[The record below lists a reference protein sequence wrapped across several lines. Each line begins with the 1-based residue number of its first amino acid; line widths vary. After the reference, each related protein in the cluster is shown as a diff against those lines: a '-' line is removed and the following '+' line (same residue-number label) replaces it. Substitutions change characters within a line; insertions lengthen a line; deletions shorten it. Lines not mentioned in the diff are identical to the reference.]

1 LVKNKFIMSK
11 KLLFLLIILT
21 PFTNLSYASFPIAD
35 TLEVKEDTLQTEEI
49 KQYHSNLIKM
59 GIDLN
64 SCKCESCR
72 NGIRPLVRNCKGE
85 LVKVDKKSESNGNA
99 SAMYFLAGLI
109 LLGVIIWSFIGLT
122 HAYNCADNGTD
133 CPQSTGE
140 KPKSG
145 APVGLLWASILIVI
159 SVGIAFKARITQLKN
174 RKNKS

>member
-1 LVKNKFIMSK
+1 MK
-11 KLLFLLIILT
+11 KLILLLITLSAFIIT
-21 PFTNLSYASFPIAD
+21 SYASFPIIVD
-35 TLEVKEDTLQTEEI
+35 TLATTIDTLQTDEI
-49 KQYHSNLIKM
+49 KQYHDHLIDM

-72 NGIRPLVRNCKGE
+72 NGMRPLVRNSKGE
-85 LVKVDKKSESNGNA
+85 LVKIDKKSESNGNA

-109 LLGVIIWSFIGLT
+109 LLGVIIWIFIGLT

>member
-1 LVKNKFIMSK
+1 M
-11 KLLFLLIILT
+11 
-21 PFTNLSYASFPIAD
+21 SYASFPIAD
-35 TLEVKEDTLQTEEI
+35 TLEVKEDTLQIEEI
-49 KQYHSNLIKM
+49 RQYHSSIIKM

-64 SCKCESCR
+64 TCKCESCR
-72 NGIRPLVRNCKGE
+72 NGIRPLVRNSKGE

-99 SAMYFLAGLI
+99 SAMYLLAGLI
-109 LLGVIIWSFIGLT
+109 LLGVIIWIYIGLT
-122 HAYNCADNGTD
+122 NAYNCVDNGTD

>member
-1 LVKNKFIMSK
+1 MSK
-11 KLLFLLIILT
+11 NLLFLLITIT
-21 PFTNLSYASFPIAD
+21 TFTNVCYASFPIAD
-35 TLEVKEDTLQTEEI
+35 ILEIKQDTLQTEEI
-49 KQYHSNLIKM
+49 KQYHSSLIKM

-72 NGIRPLVRNCKGE
+72 NGIRPLVRNSKGE
-85 LVKVDKKSESNGNA
+85 LVKVDKKSDSNSNA
-99 SAMYFLAGLI
+99 SAIYFLAGLI
-109 LLGVIIWSFIGLT
+109 LLGVIIWIFIGLT

-159 SVGIAFKARITQLKN
+159 SVGIAFKARITHLKN

>member
-1 LVKNKFIMSK
+1 MK
-11 KLLFLLIILT
+11 KLILLLITLSAFIIT
-21 PFTNLSYASFPIAD
+21 SYASFPIIVD
-35 TLEVKEDTLQTEEI
+35 TLATTIDTLQTDEI
-49 KQYHSNLIKM
+49 KQYHDHLIDM

-72 NGIRPLVRNCKGE
+72 NGMRPLVRNSKGE
-85 LVKVDKKSESNGNA
+85 LVKIDKKSESNGNA

-109 LLGVIIWSFIGLT
+109 LFGVIIWIFIGLT
-122 HAYNCADNGTD
+122 HVYNCADNGSD

>member
-1 LVKNKFIMSK
+1 MSK
-11 KLLFLLIILT
+11 KLILLFIALT
-21 PFTNLSYASFPIAD
+21 TFTNVSFASFPIAD
-35 TLEVKEDTLQTEEI
+35 TLEIKQDTLQTEEI
-49 KQYHSNLIKM
+49 KQYHSSLIKM

-72 NGIRPLVRNCKGE
+72 NGIRPLVRNFKGE

-109 LLGVIIWSFIGLT
+109 LLGVIIWIFFGLT

-159 SVGIAFKARITQLKN
+159 SVGIAIKARIIQLKST
-174 RKNKS
+174 KN

>member
-1 LVKNKFIMSK
+1 MIK
-11 KLLFLLIILT
+11 KLLFLLIILS

-49 KQYHSNLIKM
+49 KQYHSSLIKM

-72 NGIRPLVRNCKGE
+72 NGIRPLVRNSKGE
-85 LVKVDKKSESNGNA
+85 LVKVDKKSESIGNA

-109 LLGVIIWSFIGLT
+109 LLGVIIWIFIGLT
-122 HAYNCADNGTD
+122 HVYNCADNGSV

>member
-1 LVKNKFIMSK
+1 
-11 KLLFLLIILT
+11 
-21 PFTNLSYASFPIAD
+21 
-35 TLEVKEDTLQTEEI
+35 
-49 KQYHSNLIKM
+49 M

-64 SCKCESCR
+64 ACKCESCR
-72 NGIRPLVRNCKGE
+72 KGIPPLVRDSKGN
-85 LVKVDKKSESNGNA
+85 LVIVDNKSESNGNA
-99 SAMYFLAGLI
+99 RAMYVLAGLI
-109 LLGVIIWSFIGLT
+109 LLGVIIWIFIVLT

>member
-1 LVKNKFIMSK
+1 MSK
-11 KLLFLLIILT
+11 NLLFLLITIT
-21 PFTNLSYASFPIAD
+21 TFTNVCYASFPIAD
-35 TLEVKEDTLQTEEI
+35 ILEIKQDTLQTEEI
-49 KQYHSNLIKM
+49 KQYHSSLIKM

-72 NGIRPLVRNCKGE
+72 NGIRPLVRNSKGE
-85 LVKVDKKSESNGNA
+85 LVKVDKKSDSNSNA
-99 SAMYFLAGLI
+99 SAIYFLAGLI
-109 LLGVIIWSFIGLT
+109 LLGVIIWIFIGLT

-159 SVGIAFKARITQLKN
+159 SVGIAIKARIIQLKST
-174 RKNKS
+174 KN